1 MTDSNPNIHVITWV
15 KNMSKVKR
23 GEFAC
28 MPYAL
33 VADERTGNLYVSKG
47 LDLYAVTDPYTGDQV
62 QVEDWVWS
70 LHPHSNPFTSIHID
84 LDNPD
89 SLRYRNGIE
98 LELRAVTVPG
108 WAESLIESVLDLP
121 PSSTTPPSQ

>member
-1 MTDSNPNIHVITWV
+1 MSNPNHVITWI
-15 KNMSKVKR
+15 KNVAKVKR

-28 MPYAL
+28 MPHAL

-70 LHPHSNPFTSIHID
+70 LHPYNILTPIHID

-89 SLRYRNGIE
+89 SLRYRDGVE

-108 WAESLIESVLDLP
+108 WAEALIESALDLP
-121 PSSTTPPSQ
+121 PTTLPS